1 MYPDLE
7 LNTWP
12 PVSEC
17 AGGKQQS
24 YLHALPTT
32 EVAMCECQEF
42 KLTVAGLGHL
52 LFPSLP
58 YLEPVLDSFPFL
70 SIIGSVYPL
79 WLFSTLLLGLVLLRP
94 LS

>member
-1 MYPDLE
+1 MYLDLE
-7 LNTWP
+7 LKTWP

-24 YLHALPTT
+24 YLHVLPTT

-58 YLEPVLDSFPFL
+58 HLEPALDSFPFL